1 MGQTTLL
8 LSFSALGLAALGTMV
23 IWQLLRQ
30 QGRLLLRL
38 ERLERHL
45 GIHGE
50 DSVQRGTVALQAA
63 DRGGLPSGTALPG
76 FELPDLEGRP
86 VSLKA
91 FRDRKVLLVNWS
103 ARCGFCE
110 LIAPDL
116 GRLRSELDKAG
127 VELLLVGHAGQQ
139 ERTLAEEHGLGGALL
154 IDDGS
159 SIEAFASLGT
169 PSAYLLD
176 ADGRT
181 AAPLA
186 VGADQVLEL
195 AETLA
200 PRKPSFG
207 TRDVGRSRIERNGLK
222 PGTPAPTF
230 ELPEVRGGK
239 VALDEFR
246 GRKVLLVFSD
256 PHCGPCQDLAPD
268 LIRLSEKHRGNG
280 LEVVMVGRGDVEE
293 NRRKAE
299 QLGLEFPVALQH
311 GWELSKRYGIFATPV
326 AFMIDEQ
333 GVIAKDVAK
342 GKDEILDLISEPS
355 QPWRE
360 VAHGRAL

>member
-8 LSFSALGLAALGTMV
+8 LSLSALGLTALGSIV

-38 ERLERHL
+38 ERLERHF
-45 GIHGE
+45 GIQGE

-63 DRGGLPSGTALPG
+63 DRGGLPVGTELPG

-86 VSLKA
+86 VALET
-91 FRDRKVLLVNWS
+91 FRGRKVLLVNWS

-116 GRLRSELDKAG
+116 GRLRPELDKAG
-127 VELLLVGHAGQQ
+127 VELLLVGHAGEQ
-139 ERTLAEEHGLGGALL
+139 ERKLAEEHGLAGALVL
-154 IDDGS
+154 DSGN

-176 ADGRT
+176 AEGRT
-181 AAPLA
+181 AAPVA
-186 VGADQVLEL
+186 IGAEQVPEL
-195 AETLA
+195 AESLV
-200 PRKPSFG
+200 PKKPSFG
-207 TRDVGRSRIERNGLK
+207 TRDVKKSRIERNGLK
-222 PGTPAPTF
+222 AGTPAPEF
-230 ELPEVRGGK
+230 ELPDVRGGT
-239 VALDEFR
+239 VALDGFR

-268 LIRLSEKHRGNG
+268 LNRVFEAHRGNG
-280 LEVVMVGRGDVEE
+280 LAVVMVGRGDPDE
-293 NRRKAE
+293 NRSKAE

-326 AFMIDEQ
+326 AFLIDEQ

-342 GKDEILDLISEPS
+342 GKDEILGLISEPA
-355 QPWRE
+355 QPPWKA
-360 VAHGRAL
+360 VAHV